1 MLQLLDQDGTVLYQW
16 ITTKEPEVIRGL
28 TPGTYQVKELEA
40 ADGYL
45 LLPEPVEIEIR
56 NDAGVQ
62 TFTVTNQKLITEI
75 EKIDQETKEP
85 LSGAKLRL
93 VRESDGEVIRE
104 WVSGNVPEVFKGLSK
119 GVYLLQEVEAP
130 EGYAIAKE
138 VRFEVTGQE
147 EKQVI
152 TLENEKIVTEFTKE
166 DGVEHTPVIG
176 AKLQLIRDAGTENE
190 TVIQEWV
197 TDGKPVTFTGIP
209 AGSYVIREVETPE
222 GYASMEELTIEVRAE
237 ESQQSFTVLNQ
248 PIQVEIEKTNSN
260 GSSLGGAILQLVWK
274 ADGKVIREWESKPK
288 EAEHFIKLP
297 TGTYIIREVKAPSG
311 YRKMEPQEIEI
322 LDTEDLQEFAV
333 KNYKITHSGGG
344 GGGGDNPGSETDYME
359 LYKVDGKTGERLANA
374 EITVYRPDGSV
385 YFTGV
390 TGPSGTVRFEKPG
403 EGTYTFKETKAPEG
417 YYLNDTVYQFT
428 VTASGAV
435 EGDREIPNYQPGTV
449 IISKEDVT
457 TAEELPG
464 AQIEITDEDG
474 NKIFEGVSDE
484 HGKVY
489 FEAPAP
495 GTYYFREVVAPDGY
509 ELNETIFSFTVF
521 EDGSIV
527 GDCTIQDQKHY
538 GRITASY
545 ETDRKGEGDVTI
557 QDLISVPKTGDTSNL
572 PLLLAVW
579 LASATGIIG
588 LALYYWKT
596 RNTRKKQ
603 RGKKVGMFLIL
614 SILMVGLPAGN
625 AQAAEE
631 KIENLYEERQ
641 YTTQN
646 PDSDEAE
653 KLFEKELERD
663 GVTYRL
669 SEIQTEVINE
679 DGGSAGS
686 SLEIAGTPM
695 LKEKAEEQKP
705 EDIIQLDG
713 VDYQLQESIL
723 EETTIEA
730 HEETV
735 EETVTYEA
743 VEAKDVIPSQ
753 IPVTVTDDTT
763 GQSMEAMASIA
774 SQEFSEERWEDN
786 FSFTVTFHEYG
797 IDGYWLG
804 DQVFVLDEENLDF
817 TGYEELLLSLIEAE
831 PENYRIHNAEWAGEP
846 YEDSEGITCRDAVV
860 SGEKLVRDC
869 VITYRGTAAFE
880 EEPGVRYLASY
891 KPQELADDGT
901 ITYTMKAVGIYT
913 PKNGSAAAVIA
924 AVGVTAASAATGG
937 FLYYRKRKQKS
948 TANA

>member
-1 MLQLLDQDGTVLYQW
+1 M
-16 ITTKEPEVIRGL
+16 
-28 TPGTYQVKELEA
+28 
-40 ADGYL
+40 
-45 LLPEPVEIEIR
+45 
-56 NDAGVQ
+56 
-62 TFTVTNQKLITEI
+62 
-75 EKIDQETKEP
+75 
-85 LSGAKLRL
+85 
-93 VRESDGEVIRE
+93 
-104 WVSGNVPEVFKGLSK
+104 
-119 GVYLLQEVEAP
+119 
-130 EGYAIAKE
+130 
-138 VRFEVTGQE
+138 
-147 EKQVI
+147 
-152 TLENEKIVTEFTKE
+152 
-166 DGVEHTPVIG
+166 
-176 AKLQLIRDAGTENE
+176 
-190 TVIQEWV
+190 
-197 TDGKPVTFTGIP
+197 
-209 AGSYVIREVETPE
+209 
-222 GYASMEELTIEVRAE
+222 
-237 ESQQSFTVLNQ
+237 
-248 PIQVEIEKTNSN
+248 
-260 GSSLGGAILQLVWK
+260 
-274 ADGKVIREWESKPK
+274 
-288 EAEHFIKLP
+288 
-297 TGTYIIREVKAPSG
+297 
-311 YRKMEPQEIEI
+311 
-322 LDTEDLQEFAV
+322 
-333 KNYKITHSGGG
+333 
-344 GGGGDNPGSETDYME
+344 
-359 LYKVDGKTGERLANA
+359 DGKTGERLANA

-669 SEIQTEVINE
+669 SEIQTEVIDE

-686 SLEIAGTPM
+686 HLEIAGTPM

-705 EDIIQLDG
+705 EDVIQLDG
-713 VDYQLQESIL
+713 VDYQLQESTL
-723 EETTIEA
+723 EETTIKA

-735 EETVTYEA
+735 EETVTYEE
-743 VEAKDVIPSQ
+743 VEAKDIIPSQ
-753 IPVTVTDDTT
+753 IPVTVTDDAT
-763 GQSMEAMASIA
+763 GQRMEAMASIA

-804 DQVFVLDEENLDF
+804 DQVFMLDEENLDF

-831 PENYRIHNAEWAGEP
+831 PENYRIHNAEWTGEP
-846 YEDSEGITCRDAVV
+846 YEDSEGIICRDAVV

-869 VITYRGTAAFE
+869 VITYRGTAVFE
-880 EEPGVRYLASY
+880 EELGVRYLASY
-891 KPQELADDGT
+891 KPKESAEDGT
-901 ITYTMKAVGIYT
+901 IVLLRRVWLEAAGILVILVVGISMESIQEGQGFLRLTIFSVIGLSIHFIYSIWFILKRMYSVIEGEVIEINSRKLQRKWVEIIVRT
-913 PKNGSAAAVIA
+913 KDDEQEKLVIPAEYKIAKRKNYRFYSKNGCFIAVEEMI
-924 AVGVTAASAATGG
+924 
-937 FLYYRKRKQKS
+937 
-948 TANA
+948 

>member
-1 MLQLLDQDGTVLYQW
+1 M
-16 ITTKEPEVIRGL
+16 KEV
-28 TPGTYQVKELEA
+28 EA

-45 LLPEPVEIEIR
+45 LLPEPMEIEIR
-56 NDAGVQ
+56 NDTGVQ

-104 WVSGNVPEVFKGLSK
+104 WVSASVPEVFKGLSK

-686 SLEIAGTPM
+686 PLEIAGTPM
-695 LKEKAEEQKP
+695 LREKAEEKKP
-705 EDIIQLDG
+705 EDVIQLDG
-713 VDYQLQESIL
+713 VDYQLQESTL

-753 IPVTVTDDTT
+753 ISVTVTDDTT
-763 GQSMEAMASIA
+763 GQRMEAIASIA
-774 SQEFSEERWEDN
+774 SQNFSEERWEDN

-804 DQVFVLDEENLDF
+804 DQVFMLDEENLNF

-869 VITYRGTAAFE
+869 VITYRGTAVFK

-891 KPQELADDGT
+891 KPKESAEDGT
-901 ITYTMKAVGIYT
+901 ITYTMKAIGIYT

-924 AVGVTAASAATGG
+924 AVGVTAAGAGTGG

-948 TANA
+948 TTNA

>member
-1 MLQLLDQDGTVLYQW
+1 M
-16 ITTKEPEVIRGL
+16 
-28 TPGTYQVKELEA
+28 
-40 ADGYL
+40 
-45 LLPEPVEIEIR
+45 
-56 NDAGVQ
+56 
-62 TFTVTNQKLITEI
+62 
-75 EKIDQETKEP
+75 
-85 LSGAKLRL
+85 
-93 VRESDGEVIRE
+93 
-104 WVSGNVPEVFKGLSK
+104 
-119 GVYLLQEVEAP
+119 
-130 EGYAIAKE
+130 
-138 VRFEVTGQE
+138 
-147 EKQVI
+147 
-152 TLENEKIVTEFTKE
+152 
-166 DGVEHTPVIG
+166 
-176 AKLQLIRDAGTENE
+176 
-190 TVIQEWV
+190 
-197 TDGKPVTFTGIP
+197 
-209 AGSYVIREVETPE
+209 
-222 GYASMEELTIEVRAE
+222 
-237 ESQQSFTVLNQ
+237 
-248 PIQVEIEKTNSN
+248 
-260 GSSLGGAILQLVWK
+260 
-274 ADGKVIREWESKPK
+274 
-288 EAEHFIKLP
+288 
-297 TGTYIIREVKAPSG
+297 KAPSG
-311 YRKMEPQEIEI
+311 YRKIEPQEIEI
-322 LDTEDLQEFAV
+322 LDTENLQEFAV

-344 GGGGDNPGSETDYME
+344 GGDNPGPETDYME

-385 YFTGV
+385 YFTGM

-403 EGTYTFKETKAPEG
+403 EGTYTFKETKEPEG

-464 AQIEITDEDG
+464 AQIEITDENG
-474 NKIFEGVSDE
+474 NKIFEGISDE

-489 FEAPAP
+489 FEAPEP

-527 GDCTIQDQKHY
+527 GDCTIRDQKHY

-572 PLLLAVW
+572 SLLLAVW
-579 LASATGIIG
+579 LASAAGIIG

-614 SILMVGLPAGN
+614 SILMVGLPVGK
-625 AQAAEE
+625 AQAAEG

-653 KLFEKELERD
+653 KLFDKELERD
-663 GVTYRL
+663 GITYRL
-669 SEIQTEVINE
+669 SEIQTEVIDE
-679 DGGSAGS
+679 DGGIAGS
-686 SLEIAGTPM
+686 PLEIAGTPM
-695 LKEKAEEQKP
+695 LEEKAEEQKP
-705 EDIIQLDG
+705 EDVIQVDG
-713 VDYQLQESIL
+713 VDYQLQESTL
-723 EETTIEA
+723 EEITIET
-730 HEETV
+730 HEEMV

-743 VEAKDVIPSQ
+743 VEAKDVVPSQ

-774 SQEFSEERWEDN
+774 SQEFSQDRWEDD

-804 DQVFVLDEENLDF
+804 DQVFMLDEENLDF
-817 TGYEELLLSLIEAE
+817 SGYEEMLLALIEAD
-831 PENYRIHNAEWAGEP
+831 PENYRINSAEWAGEP
-846 YEDSEGITCRDAVV
+846 YEDSEGILCRDAVV

-869 VITYRGTAAFE
+869 VITYRGIAVFE

-891 KPQELADDGT
+891 KPKDAAEDGI
-901 ITYTMKAVGIYT
+901 ITYTMKATGVYK
-913 PKNGSAAAVIA
+913 PKKSSAAALIV
-924 AVGVTAASAATGG
+924 AVGATTAGAGTGG
-937 FLYYRKRKQKS
+937 YFYYRKRKQKS
-948 TANA
+948 AANA

>member
-1 MLQLLDQDGTVLYQW
+1 M
-16 ITTKEPEVIRGL
+16 
-28 TPGTYQVKELEA
+28 
-40 ADGYL
+40 
-45 LLPEPVEIEIR
+45 
-56 NDAGVQ
+56 
-62 TFTVTNQKLITEI
+62 
-75 EKIDQETKEP
+75 
-85 LSGAKLRL
+85 
-93 VRESDGEVIRE
+93 
-104 WVSGNVPEVFKGLSK
+104 
-119 GVYLLQEVEAP
+119 
-130 EGYAIAKE
+130 
-138 VRFEVTGQE
+138 TGQE

-686 SLEIAGTPM
+686 PLEIAGTPM
-695 LKEKAEEQKP
+695 LREKAEEKKP
-705 EDIIQLDG
+705 EDVIQLDG
-713 VDYQLQESIL
+713 VDYQLQESTL

-753 IPVTVTDDTT
+753 ISVTVTDDTT
-763 GQSMEAMASIA
+763 GQRMEAIASIA
-774 SQEFSEERWEDN
+774 SQNFSEERWEDN

-804 DQVFVLDEENLDF
+804 DQVFMLDEENLNF
-817 TGYEELLLSLIEAE
+817 NGYEELLLSLIEAE

-869 VITYRGTAAFE
+869 VITYRGTAVFK

-891 KPQELADDGT
+891 KPKESAEDGT
-901 ITYTMKAVGIYT
+901 ITYTMKAIGIYT

-924 AVGVTAASAATGG
+924 AIGVTATGAGTGG

-948 TANA
+948 TVNT